1 MISLEFDNKK
11 RKGIYSGEYFDEVR
25 EFFSVKNNAAK
36 FSRNRFIPSRTY
48 AITNTGRFDPCLLS
62 EILKFIEKQTEYSVS
77 KLKISSDLLK
87 ENSPS
92 HYDWKIDPKFN
103 FDEYPLN
110 LKLRDYQKSIV
121 DKCLDHGRG
130 TVILATAGGKTLVMA
145 SLLSKIF
152 TLNASF
158 KACLIVPNRSL
169 VEQTYTDF
177 IEYGVPFTA
186 SKWTGDDSLNVSSN
200 VIICN
205 TSIMQSKN
213 SNLEWLKEIDVLLVD
228 ECHHIKKSN
237 EITKIIETC
246 ETKHRFG
253 FTGTLP
259 EDKIDEWTIIGK
271 IGPIIFQ
278 KRSYELRENKHV
290 VPAVAQIIEL
300 NYKSKPVRDFTSSLS
315 SENYRNEID
324 FLKMSSFRNEVIQKL
339 SNNSSNN
346 VLILVDYI
354 DHGEA
359 IFNKLKHNLKNKEV
373 FYIKGDVEIAD
384 RERIRKI
391 MEYKEN
397 VICVAISKIFSTGI
411 NIKNLHYIIFAG
423 GGKSKIKVLQSIGR
437 GLRLHSSKST
447 LYIIDI
453 ADQLYYGIQHQN
465 KRREFYDQEKISHQ
479 TLKLY
484 ER

>member
-11 RKGIYSGEYFDEVR
+11 KKGIYSGEYFDEVK

-110 LKLRDYQKSIV
+110 LKLRDYQKNIV

-278 KRSYELRENKHV
+278 KRSYELREGKHV

>member
-11 RKGIYSGEYFDEVR
+11 KKGIYSGEYFDEVK

-92 HYDWKIDPKFN
+92 HYDWKIDSKFN

-110 LKLRDYQKSIV
+110 LKLRDYQKNIV

-278 KRSYELRENKHV
+278 KRSYELRDGKHV

>member
-11 RKGIYSGEYFDEVR
+11 KKGIYSGEYFDEVK

-110 LKLRDYQKSIV
+110 LKLRDYQKNIV

-278 KRSYELRENKHV
+278 KRSYELREGKHV

-315 SENYRNEID
+315 SENYRNERD

>member
-1 MISLEFDNKK
+1 MIELNFDSKK
-11 RKGIYSGEYFDEVR
+11 RKGIYSGDYFNEVK
-25 EFFSVKNNAAK
+25 EFFSVKNDAAR
-36 FSRNRFIPSRTY
+36 FSRNRFLPSRKY
-48 AITNTGRFDPCLLS
+48 IITNTGRFDPCLLS
-62 EILKFIEKQTEYSVS
+62 EILKYLEKNTEYSRS
-77 KLKISSDLLK
+77 NIKIDKELIK
-87 ENSPS
+87 ENNPS
-92 HYDWKIDPKFN
+92 QDDWLVNPEFSLL
-103 FDEYPLN
+103 EYPLS
-110 LKLRDYQKSIV
+110 LKLRDYQKNIV
-121 DKCLDHGRG
+121 DKCLNHGRG
-130 TVILATAGGKTLVMA
+130 TVVLATAGGKTLIMA
-145 SLLSKIF
+145 SLLSKIWS
-152 TLNASF
+152 LNNNF

-169 VEQTYTDF
+169 VEQTHNDF
-177 IEYGVPFTA
+177 KEYGIPFTS
-186 SKWTGDDSLNVSSN
+186 SKWTGDDSLNVTTN
-200 VIICN
+200 VIVCN

-213 SNLEWLKEIDVLLVD
+213 SNLEWLRDIDVLLID

-237 EITKIIETC
+237 EITKIIEIC

-271 IGPIIFQ
+271 IGPIIFE
-278 KRSYELRENKHV
+278 KRSYELREGKHV
-290 VPAVAQIIEL
+290 VPAVAQIIEI
-300 NYKSKPVRDFTSSLS
+300 NYKNKPIRDFTSNLS
-315 SENYRNEID
+315 AENYRNEIE
-324 FLKMSSFRNEVIQKL
+324 FLRGNVFRNDVIKKL
-339 SNNSSNN
+339 CNNSKNN

-354 DHGEA
+354 NHGDV
-359 IFNKLKHNLKNKEV
+359 IFNNLKDNLKNKEV

-411 NIKNLHYIIFAG
+411 NIKNLHYIVFAG

-437 GLRLHSSKST
+437 GLRLHSSKNT
-447 LYIIDI
+447 LYIVDI

-465 KRREFYDQEKISHQ
+465 KRVGFYDQEKITYQ

>member
-11 RKGIYSGEYFDEVR
+11 KRGIYSGEYFDEVK

-77 KLKISSDLLK
+77 KLKISPDLLK

-110 LKLRDYQKSIV
+110 LKLRDYQKNIV

-186 SKWTGDDSLNVSSN
+186 SKWTGDDSLNISSN

-278 KRSYELRENKHV
+278 KRSYELREGKHV

>member
-11 RKGIYSGEYFDEVR
+11 KKGIYSGEYFDEVK

-92 HYDWKIDPKFN
+92 HYDWKIDSKFN

-110 LKLRDYQKSIV
+110 LKLRDYQKNIV

-278 KRSYELRENKHV
+278 KRSYELREGKHV

>member
-11 RKGIYSGEYFDEVR
+11 KKGIYSGEYFDEVK

-103 FDEYPLN
+103 FYEYPLN
-110 LKLRDYQKSIV
+110 LKLRDYQKNIV

-278 KRSYELRENKHV
+278 KRSYELREGKHV

>member
-1 MISLEFDNKK
+1 
-11 RKGIYSGEYFDEVR
+11 
-25 EFFSVKNNAAK
+25 
-36 FSRNRFIPSRTY
+36 
-48 AITNTGRFDPCLLS
+48 
-62 EILKFIEKQTEYSVS
+62 
-77 KLKISSDLLK
+77 LK

-92 HYDWKIDPKFN
+92 HYDWKIDSKFN

-110 LKLRDYQKSIV
+110 LKLRDYQKNIV

-186 SKWTGDDSLNVSSN
+186 SKWTGDDSLNISSN

-278 KRSYELRENKHV
+278 KRSYELREGKHV

-300 NYKSKPVRDFTSSLS
+300 NYKSRPVRDFTSSLS

-373 FYIKGDVEIAD
+373 FYIKGDVEIVD

>member
-11 RKGIYSGEYFDEVR
+11 RKGIYSGAYFDEVR
-25 EFFSVKNNAAK
+25 EYFSVKNNAAK

-62 EILKFIEKQTEYSVS
+62 EILKFIEKNTQYSKD
-77 KLKISSDLLK
+77 KLRVNPDLLK
-87 ENSPS
+87 ENNPS
-92 HYDWKIDPKFN
+92 HYNWKIDSKFS
-103 FDEYPLN
+103 FDEYPLS
-110 LKLRDYQKSIV
+110 LKLRDYQKNIV

-152 TLNASF
+152 TLNEKF

-169 VEQTYTDF
+169 VEQTYSDF
-177 IEYGVPFTA
+177 VEYGVPFTV
-186 SKWTGDDSLNVSSN
+186 SKWTGDDSLNISSN

-246 ETKHRFG
+246 DTKHRFG

-278 KRSYELRENKHV
+278 KRSYELREGKHV

-300 NYKSKPVRDFTSSLS
+300 NYKSKPVRDFTSTLS

-324 FLKMSSFRNEVIQKL
+324 FLKMSSFRNDVIQKL

-465 KRREFYDQEKISHQ
+465 KRQEFYDQEKISHQ

>member
-11 RKGIYSGEYFDEVR
+11 RKGIYSGDYFDEVR

-92 HYDWKIDPKFN
+92 HYDWKINPKFN

-110 LKLRDYQKSIV
+110 LKLRDYQKNIV

-186 SKWTGDDSLNVSSN
+186 SKWTGDDSLNISSN

-278 KRSYELRENKHV
+278 KRSYELREGKHV

-324 FLKMSSFRNEVIQKL
+324 FLKMSFFRNEVIQKL

>member
-11 RKGIYSGEYFDEVR
+11 KKGIYSGEYFDEVK

-110 LKLRDYQKSIV
+110 LKLRDYQKNIV

-278 KRSYELRENKHV
+278 KRSYELRDGKHV

-324 FLKMSSFRNEVIQKL
+324 FLKTSSFRNEVIQKL

-479 TLKLY
+479 TLKLH

>member
-11 RKGIYSGEYFDEVR
+11 KKGIYSGEYFDEVK

-92 HYDWKIDPKFN
+92 HYDWKIDSKFN

-110 LKLRDYQKSIV
+110 LKLRDYQKNIV

-278 KRSYELRENKHV
+278 KRSYELREGKHV

-453 ADQLYYGIQHQN
+453 ADQLYYGMQHQN